1 MTLSC
6 NHLVHHVI
14 QHIMH
19 PSQVLPQHPLL
30 SMLFR
35 SLSLCWALT
44 NLSLQNSYFFLQDYS
59 TLELNIN
66 DNHFNWCQLFWD
78 CLDLFFLIF
87 CTRLFF
93 RANLGHMMGGE
104 KSDSQLVC
112 KSLFILQW
120 CKWHF
125 LVFFCQ
131 QTVAP
136 DDIYCMTSD
145 PKSSP
150 NEVIISSCLP
160 KI

>member
-59 TLELNIN
+59 TLELTIN

-93 RANLGHMMGGE
+93 RANLGHMMGLKKVIHNWFVNHFFYCNGVN
-104 KSDSQLVC
+104 DIFLCFFVNRQLPQMTFTV
-112 KSLFILQW
+112 
-120 CKWHF
+120 WH
-125 LVFFCQ
+125 LIQ
-131 QTVAP
+131 
-136 DDIYCMTSD
+136 
-145 PKSSP
+145 SP
-150 NEVIISSCLP
+150 LP
-160 KI
+160 MR